1 MSKQIEDLLFD
12 SLMARD
18 EPAPALNR
26 QILERWSKEDRAM
39 KKKHFYPKAAV
50 AACVCVLATG
60 SITAYAAYHFLN
72 PAQIAEEAHNIR
84 LSNAFESDCAIEI
97 NETQISNGYR
107 ITLLGLVSGE
117 NLDAYVP
124 GNKKSE
130 IDRKKTYAAFAIE
143 RVDETDIKVDNLCI
157 SALVNGIPFSDMNN
171 ANMGGSLTW
180 FVQDGVLYEL
190 YTCDNLEIFADRGV
204 YLGVVDMFGRE
215 NAAFH
220 MDEESGAYRKVEDYE
235 GTAALFQLPLD
246 RSLADETAV
255 QQYLEELKKEEAENS
270 KESESS
276 EETVISEE
284 NESAETGTLKENEN
298 PVEAGNSKGDESAE
312 AGTLKEN
319 ENPVEYEDSKE
330 AEHAAIR
337 EWLHTLTKE
346 SLDDYFVI
354 NTESILTAYPDQNGW
369 IDFGSYYDSYLE
381 CTVYGATGFL
391 DYMIEENEEMR
402 ISGYGMSDDISD
414 LRISV
419 IFRNE
424 DGSFTTAVYK
434 AKDTIGEYIN

>member
-26 QILERWSKEDRAM
+26 QILERWSKEDRTM
-39 KKKHFYPKAAV
+39 KRKHFYPKAAV

-84 LSNAFESDCAIEI
+84 LSNVFESDCAIEI

-124 GNKKSE
+124 EGKKSE

-157 SALVNGIPFSDMNN
+157 SALVSGIPFSDMNN

-246 RSLADETAV
+246 KTLADETAV

-284 NESAETGTLKENEN
+284 NESAE
-298 PVEAGNSKGDESAE
+298 AE
-312 AGTLKEN
+312 TLKEN

-346 SLDDYFVI
+346 NLDDYFVI
-354 NTESILTAYPDQNGW
+354 NKESILTAYPDQNGW

-391 DYMIEENEEMR
+391 DYMIEEDENMR

>member
-26 QILERWSKEDRAM
+26 QILEGWSKEDRTM
-39 KKKHFYPKAAV
+39 KRKHFYPKAAV

-72 PAQIAEEAHNIR
+72 PAQIAEETHNVR
-84 LSNAFESDCAIEI
+84 LSNAFESDCSIEI

-117 NLDAYVP
+117 NLEAYVP
-124 GNKKSE
+124 GDKKSE

-220 MDEESGAYRKVEDYE
+220 MEEEDGAYRKVEDYE

-246 RSLADETAV
+246 KTLADEAAV

-276 EETVISEE
+276 EETVVSEE
-284 NESAETGTLKENEN
+284 N
-298 PVEAGNSKGDESAE
+298 ESAE

-319 ENPVEYEDSKE
+319 EKPVEYEDSKE

-354 NTESILTAYPDQNGW
+354 NKESILTAYPDQNGW

-424 DGSFTTAVYK
+424 DGSFTTAVYN